1 MPAVPTS
8 SGSSGMWMPRRVS
21 AWASSHSPAPQNSSA
36 RTMKPSLRKNSD
48 AATRPSRPSPTAMA
62 MGRSRPARAG
72 AGRASTSM
80 LEGCVIRPRGARSPC
95 APTTGRRTRRGAWS
109 ALPAPSRRAAR
120 RPRPPHRRGR
130 GRRAA
135 RREGAGSADQAP
147 RRVRRPVVGAQGERA
162 PRGLMTQPSSID
174 VLARPAPARAG
185 RDLPIA
191 IAVGLG
197 LLGLVAVSLSFRKE
211 GFILLALVAC
221 GAGLWELAQ
230 ALTRRGIHIPLLPLL
245 VGTAGIL
252 VSSYTGGPEALLV
265 AFMLTAGGVVVWRV
279 LDGGGAEALRDA
291 AAATFA
297 AAYIPFMAGFVM
309 LMLDQPGGDRRVALF
324 VLLAVASDTGGYTA
338 GVLLGRNLLAPSV
351 SPKKTWEGLAGS
363 LLLASAVGAVGMVL
377 AFDANPLIGIAL
389 GLASVLTATLGDL
402 AESLIKRDL
411 ELKDM
416 GSLLPGHGG
425 VLDRID
431 SLLLSA
437 PLVYLVLLVT
447 VPGA

>member
-21 AWASSHSPAPQNSSA
+21 AWASSHSPAPQATSA
-36 RTMKPSLRKNSD
+36 RRMKPSLRKDSD
-48 AATRPSRPSPTAMA
+48 TATRPSRPSPTAMA
-62 MGRSRPARAG
+62 MGRSRP
-72 AGRASTSM
+72 
-80 LEGCVIRPRGARSPC
+80 
-95 APTTGRRTRRGAWS
+95 
-109 ALPAPSRRAAR
+109 
-120 RPRPPHRRGR
+120 
-130 GRRAA
+130 
-135 RREGAGSADQAP
+135 
-147 RRVRRPVVGAQGERA
+147 
-162 PRGLMTQPSSID
+162 
-174 VLARPAPARAG
+174 ARPAPARAG

-211 GFILLALVAC
+211 
-221 GAGLWELAQ
+221 
-230 ALTRRGIHIPLLPLL
+230 
-245 VGTAGIL
+245 
-252 VSSYTGGPEALLV
+252 

-363 LLLASAVGAVGMVL
+363 LLLASAVGAVGMVV

-431 SLLLSA
+431 SLLLTA

>member
-21 AWASSHSPAPQNSSA
+21 AWASSHSPAPQATSA
-36 RTMKPSLRKNSD
+36 RRMKPSLRKDSD
-48 AATRPSRPSPTAMA
+48 TAPRPSRPSPTAMA
-62 MGRSRPARAG
+62 MGRSRP
-72 AGRASTSM
+72 
-80 LEGCVIRPRGARSPC
+80 
-95 APTTGRRTRRGAWS
+95 
-109 ALPAPSRRAAR
+109 
-120 RPRPPHRRGR
+120 
-130 GRRAA
+130 
-135 RREGAGSADQAP
+135 
-147 RRVRRPVVGAQGERA
+147 
-162 PRGLMTQPSSID
+162 
-174 VLARPAPARAG
+174 ARPAPARAG

-221 GAGLWELAQ
+221 GAGQWELAQ

-363 LLLASAVGAVGMVL
+363 LLLASAVGAVGMVV

-431 SLLLSA
+431 SLLLTA